1 MFTIYKQIRKR
12 KAHRSLGCRGGRRKG
27 SLNHS
32 LGEGFLSLR
41 EGFLGGPP
49 SVRIWWDW
57 ETETRMY
64 GGWFHRRLGFT
75 LRAILTR
82 LHLRWCTWKGHKQGL
97 YLYINYLQCLYII
110 SKYLNSS
117 KKDINLQ
124 NWTWFNRPWQN
135 KPYLS
140 RSAWLLLPWRTLIP
154 P

>member
-1 MFTIYKQIRKR
+1 MIHVSVITGETRLANFECQPIFHTAVNYLSWVWSILMFTIYKQIRKR
-12 KAHRSLGCRGGRRKG
+12 KAYRSLGCRGGRRKG

-49 SVRIWWDW
+49 SVRVWWDW

-82 LHLRWCTWKGHKQGL
+82 LHLRWCTWKGHKQGF
-97 YLYINYLQCLYII
+97 ICTSII
-110 SKYLNSS
+110 YNVS
-117 KKDINLQ
+117 I
-124 NWTWFNRPWQN
+124 
-135 KPYLS
+135 
-140 RSAWLLLPWRTLIP
+140 
-154 P
+154 